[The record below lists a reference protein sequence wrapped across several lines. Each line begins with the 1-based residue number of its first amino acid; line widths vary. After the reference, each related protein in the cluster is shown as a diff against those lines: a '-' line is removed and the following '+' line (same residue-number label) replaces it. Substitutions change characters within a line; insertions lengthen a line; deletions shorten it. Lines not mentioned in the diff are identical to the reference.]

1 MDKPY
6 KSVKRT
12 IYRLFLVTG
21 CGIGL
26 FIKLGLSSGKIKWYT
41 LMYYTNWSNFF
52 VFVLFVFLLLFP
64 ECNQNKKL
72 LNVKGGLT
80 MMILLTGI
88 IYHFLLNGKDF
99 DMQPITTAEGLGS
112 FLLHYYTPL
121 LVFLDW
127 LLWDKKGMFLSKAP
141 LFWAILPY
149 VYMIVIFFIASK
161 GSFIPNQNT
170 KYPYR
175 FIAVDLLGWQRVAV
189 NVIAL
194 SACYIA
200 AGYVYVWLDNLLSRT
215 TEYKKQN
222 VVKKRNKA

>member
-1 MDKPY
+1 MDRQYRSIK
-6 KSVKRT
+6 KT
-12 IYRLFLVTG
+12 IYRLFLVIG

-26 FIKLGLSSGKIKWYT
+26 FIKLGFYSGKMKWYT

-52 VFVLFVFLLLFP
+52 VFVLFLFLLLFP

-72 LNVKGGLT
+72 LNIKGGVT
-80 MMILLTGI
+80 MMILLTGF
-88 IYHFLLNGKDF
+88 IYHFLLNGKEF
-99 DMQPITTAEGLGS
+99 TMLPITTAEGLGS
-112 FLLHYYTPL
+112 FLLHYNTPL

-127 LLWDKKGMFLSKAP
+127 FFWDKKGVFFSKAP

-149 VYMIVIFFIASK
+149 IYMILIFFVASK

-175 FIAVDLLGWQRVAV
+175 FIAVDLIGWQSVAV

-194 SACYIA
+194 SACYIM
-200 AGYVYVWLDNLLSRT
+200 AGYIYVWLDKIWCRAIDD
-215 TEYKKQN
+215 KN
-222 VVKKRNKA
+222 VIKKRNRA

>member
-6 KSVKRT
+6 KSVKKT
-12 IYRLFLVTG
+12 LYRLFLVTG

-26 FIKLGLSSGKIKWYT
+26 FIKLGLYRGKIKWYT

-52 VFVLFVFLLLFP
+52 VFVLFLFLLLFQ
-64 ECNQNKKL
+64 EYDKSKKL
-72 LNVKGGLT
+72 LNIKGGVT
-80 MMILLTGI
+80 MMILLTGF

-112 FLLHYYTPL
+112 FLLHYYTPF

-127 LLWDKKGMFLSKAP
+127 LLWDKKGMFFQKAA
-141 LFWAILPY
+141 LFWSAIPY
-149 VYMIVIFFIASK
+149 IYMILIFWVASK

-170 KYPYR
+170 NYPYR
-175 FIAVDLLGWQRVAV
+175 FIAVDLLGWERVLV

-200 AGYVYVWLDNLLSRT
+200 AGYVYVGFDKLLS
-215 TEYKKQN
+215 KAMQH
-222 VVKKRNKA
+222 KR